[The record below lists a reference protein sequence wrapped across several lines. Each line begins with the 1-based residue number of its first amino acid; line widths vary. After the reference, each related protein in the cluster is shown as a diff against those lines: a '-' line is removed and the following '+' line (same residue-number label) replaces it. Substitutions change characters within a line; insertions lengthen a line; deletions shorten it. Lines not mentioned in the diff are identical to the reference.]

1 MTVLTTRKTRD
12 PYIIVKA
19 RDLIK
24 LLSRSVPATQ
34 ALKVLQDDMQC
45 DVIKIGNI
53 IRNKVPSPSPSP
65 SSSPSSSP
73 SPSPSLSPYPHI
85 PISPSDSGSVHVVV
99 CPADTWSTWVAPP
112 GRSGL

>member
-1 MTVLTTRKTRD
+1 MLERHPPIPPTLCLLPTLSQACAFTLTPTCAGGQVEGSMTVLTTRKTRD

-53 IRNKVPSPSPSP
+53 IRNKV
-65 SSSPSSSP
+65 SSP
-73 SPSPSLSPYPHI
+73 SPSPSHAHFRIRIRL
-85 PISPSDSGSVHVVV
+85 
-99 CPADTWSTWVAPP
+99 W
-112 GRSGL
+112 